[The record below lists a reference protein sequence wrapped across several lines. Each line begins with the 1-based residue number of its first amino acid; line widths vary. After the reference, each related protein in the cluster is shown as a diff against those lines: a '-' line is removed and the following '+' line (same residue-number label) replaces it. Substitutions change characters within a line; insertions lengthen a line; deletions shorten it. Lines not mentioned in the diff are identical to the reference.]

1 MKKKMLFLLVL
12 LGILSGCGKEEEPI
26 ISLYQADSK
35 EIVEM
40 PLEEYLCGVVAAEMA
55 TDWPEEALQAQAI
68 LARTFTLEKMQNGGV
83 PKRGTDASTDVEE
96 FQAYDAKKI
105 NQAVREAVKE
115 TEGEVV
121 TYNGKLIKAWFFA
134 DGGGVTAATALEG
147 LGYDKEKTPYIHS
160 VRDPGIDLQDNENRA
175 WEVSFTLDEVKK
187 ALEQVNGLAPKQ
199 ITNVEITAQGQ
210 SGRATK
216 IAFNDMEVGAAAF
229 RLAIGSEKMKS
240 NLLEDIQIEDQ
251 KLIIKGKGYGH
262 GVGMSQWGAKAMAI
276 KGEDAE
282 DIIRY
287 FFKDVTIEQWYD

>member
-1 MKKKMLFLLVL
+1 MRKNIVLIMLL
-12 LGILSGCGKEEEPI
+12 LGILSGCGKEKEPI

-83 PKRGTDASTDVEE
+83 PQRGTDASTDVEE
-96 FQAYDAKKI
+96 FQAYDAAKI
-105 NQAVREAVKE
+105 NQAVREAVEE
-115 TEGEVV
+115 TEGEVI
-121 TYNGKLIKAWFFA
+121 TYNGELIKAWFFA

-160 VRDPGIDLQDNENRA
+160 VKDPGFDLQDNENRA
-175 WEVSFTLDEVKK
+175 WEAVFSLDEVKQ
-187 ALEQVNGLAPKQ
+187 ALEKINATAPKQ
-199 ITNVEITAQGQ
+199 ITKVEITAQGQ

-216 IAFNDMEVGAAAF
+216 IAFDDMEVGAAAF

-240 NLLEDIQIEDQ
+240 NMLEDIRIENQ
-251 KLIIKGKGYGH
+251 KLIVKGKGYGH
-262 GVGMSQWGAKAMAI
+262 GVGMSQWGAKAMAM

-287 FFKDVTIEQWYD
+287 FFKDITIEQWYD